1 MLEGAGVKIF
11 SVRGVPVRLHWTFF
25 LALPWIALSMSRRFD
40 GVETPSIPPILW
52 GAILAL
58 LLFGSVFLHE
68 LGHVF
73 VARAQGAK
81 VSGITLMLLGGVS
94 QVDHVSEAPRAEAK
108 MAIAGP
114 MVSFAIA
121 LVAYALS
128 LMFVV
133 SDVHYGLRSLAQM
146 NLAIGIFNLV
156 PAFPLDGGRVLR
168 SLLEPRRGKPAAT
181 RIAAVVGRTLAI
193 VLGALAVLSGNLIL
207 GLIAIFVWAGAG
219 AEAAF
224 EEMRSELAHVR
235 VGDIARGVPVVFA
248 EDLIEH
254 AASMMLSGRLG
265 ALLVRRA
272 DGAVGVVT
280 VRAIGDVPFDMR
292 RTQTIGSIARFD
304 VPTVDAT
311 TNVAQVLEPLARVSA
326 LPVVHRGALAG
337 VLERAAIAQWLEM
350 QRRLRPSL
358 A

>member
-156 PAFPLDGGRVLR
+156 PAFPLDGGRV
-168 SLLEPRRGKPAAT
+168 
-181 RIAAVVGRTLAI
+181 
-193 VLGALAVLSGNLIL
+193 
-207 GLIAIFVWAGAG
+207 
-219 AEAAF
+219 
-224 EEMRSELAHVR
+224 
-235 VGDIARGVPVVFA
+235 
-248 EDLIEH
+248 
-254 AASMMLSGRLG
+254 
-265 ALLVRRA
+265 
-272 DGAVGVVT
+272 
-280 VRAIGDVPFDMR
+280 
-292 RTQTIGSIARFD
+292 
-304 VPTVDAT
+304 
-311 TNVAQVLEPLARVSA
+311 
-326 LPVVHRGALAG
+326 
-337 VLERAAIAQWLEM
+337 
-350 QRRLRPSL
+350 
-358 A
+358 